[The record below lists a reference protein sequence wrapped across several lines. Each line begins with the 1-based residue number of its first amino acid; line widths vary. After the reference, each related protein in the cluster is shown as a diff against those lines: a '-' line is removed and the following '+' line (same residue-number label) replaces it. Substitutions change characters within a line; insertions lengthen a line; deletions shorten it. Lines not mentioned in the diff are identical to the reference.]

1 MNYRE
6 LMRRK
11 LLAEMLSK
19 MSPEEQQA
27 YAQLTKDSEH
37 KEVMDALSQQHEQLS
52 RVARK
57 TESQNWLT
65 DFSSDVA
72 ANFFTDGLI
81 WLGSRILRKL

>member
-1 MNYRE
+1 M
-6 LMRRK
+6 MT
-11 LLAEMLSK
+11 
-19 MSPEEQQA
+19 Q
-27 YAQLTKDSEH
+27 
-37 KEVMDALSQQHEQLS
+37 EVMDALSQQHEQLS

-57 TESQNWLT
+57 AESQNWLT